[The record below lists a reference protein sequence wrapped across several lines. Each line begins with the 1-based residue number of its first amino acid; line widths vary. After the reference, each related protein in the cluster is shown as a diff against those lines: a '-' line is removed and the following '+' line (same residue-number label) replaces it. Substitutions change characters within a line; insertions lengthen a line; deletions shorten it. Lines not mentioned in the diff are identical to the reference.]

1 MGDVATTA
9 GTPAGPLVRITLG
22 ALLAEPRPVR
32 ENIIGPWLRQ
42 GESCLL
48 HAPTGVGKTLLAMS
62 IAATVAGAGGFAEW
76 VAPKPRKVTYWDGEM
91 SADDLRDRFA
101 NIVPSLGGDP
111 DAMGRNL
118 TLIARQ
124 RQDPARRFPDLSTPE
139 GALEFL
145 GEVKATGAELVIID
159 NLTVCAQVVDENAAA
174 SFYPILDLL
183 MRLKGLGVAVI
194 VVHHSGKTG
203 ATYRGSSALATTF
216 EVILSLVRAEV
227 AAPDRK
233 VVKAAFSA
241 TFSKFRAEG
250 SSATDSRT
258 FRMLKADDVSR
269 WEAGANED
277 DALDQLAMAVRSLNF
292 ISQGELATY
301 LGCSPG
307 ELSKRKTRLS
317 NREVGPI
324 PAAKFAEML
333 ASARELRAEGA
344 DSTKVAEAVAV
355 ADDNDDF

>member
-1 MGDVATTA
+1 
-9 GTPAGPLVRITLG
+9 
-22 ALLAEPRPVR
+22 
-32 ENIIGPWLRQ
+32 
-42 GESCLL
+42 
-48 HAPTGVGKTLLAMS
+48 
-62 IAATVAGAGGFAEW
+62 VAGAGGFAEW
-76 VAPKPRKVTYWDGEM
+76 VALKPRKVTYWDGEM

-111 DAMGRNL
+111 TAMGRNL

-124 RQDPARRFPDLSTPE
+124 RQDPARRFPDLSTEE

-241 TFSKFRAEG
+241 TFSKFRAVG

-258 FRMLKADDVSR
+258 FKMLKEDDVSR

-277 DALDQLAMAVRSLNF
+277 DALDQLALAVRSLKF
-292 ISQGELATY
+292 VTQVELAKH
-301 LGCSPG
+301 LGCSTG
-307 ELSKRKTRLS
+307 ELSKRKARLA
-317 NREVGPI
+317 NREVGSI
-324 PAAKFAEML
+324 PTNKFAEML
-333 ASARELRAEGA
+333 ATAMELREEEASAAG
-344 DSTKVAEAVAV
+344 VAEAVA
-355 ADDNDDF
+355 AMGENDDF